1 MQLTDAQKQ
10 QVAQW
15 IDSGAKLSEIQSRLD
30 QELGLRLTYMD
41 VRLLVD
47 DLKLMPKDAIEPA
60 APETKTE
67 GGEAGAEEGSE
78 AVMSGEEATPA
89 GAGGVA
95 VTVDQLAR
103 PGALVSGKVTF
114 SDGQNAEWYLDQFG
128 RLGMVPAQQGYRPPE
143 QDVVEFQMA
152 LEKELMKRGF

>member
-30 QELGLRLTYMD
+30 QELGLRMTYMD

-47 DLKLMPKDAIEPA
+47 DMKLTPKDAEPA
-60 APETKTE
+60 VPEVKAE
-67 GGEAGAEEGSE
+67 PEGAEVGAE
-78 AVMSGEEATPA
+78 ADLPGEEAAPT
-89 GAGGVA
+89 GGGGVA
-95 VTVDQLAR
+95 VSVDQLAR

-114 SDGQNAEWYLDQFG
+114 SDGQTAEWYLDQFG